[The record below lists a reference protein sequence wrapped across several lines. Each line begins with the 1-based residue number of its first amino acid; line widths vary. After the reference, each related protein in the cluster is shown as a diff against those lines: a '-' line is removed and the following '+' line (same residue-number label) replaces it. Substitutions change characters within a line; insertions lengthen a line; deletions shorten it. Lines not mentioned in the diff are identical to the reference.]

1 MNPGEKALGGSR
13 MWGPPRGAMGGLRQS
28 MKFEHTRDLAKV
40 LETRMITG
48 DFETRGDLGILS
60 VT

>member
-1 MNPGEKALGGSR
+1 
-13 MWGPPRGAMGGLRQS
+13 MGGLRQS
-28 MKFEHTRDLAKV
+28 MKFEHARDLAKV

>member
-1 MNPGEKALGGSR
+1 MNPGEKAPSGSR
-13 MWGPPRGAMGGLRQS
+13 MRGPPHGAMAGLQQS
-28 MKFEHTRDLAKV
+28 MKFEHTRDMAKV
-40 LETRMITG
+40 LESRMITG

>member
-1 MNPGEKALGGSR
+1 MA
-13 MWGPPRGAMGGLRQS
+13 GLQQS
-28 MKFEHTRDLAKV
+28 VKFEHMLDMAEV

-60 VT
+60 LT